1 MSNSFAKFT
10 NFNLNIRGRLIAG
23 FAVLTLL
30 LVAAVGTTLWKVASV
45 ETEVNQAAAETGS
58 AAGQVLGAA
67 AELSKQAEALRA
79 EVDKFL
85 VEVRAA

>member
-1 MSNSFAKFT
+1 MTNSFAKFT

-45 ETEVNQAAAETGS
+45 ETEVVRIVELRVPTAFAS
-58 AAGQVLGAA
+58 AG
-67 AELSKQAEALRA
+67 LR
-79 EVDKFL
+79 FL
-85 VEVRAA
+85 PSTR